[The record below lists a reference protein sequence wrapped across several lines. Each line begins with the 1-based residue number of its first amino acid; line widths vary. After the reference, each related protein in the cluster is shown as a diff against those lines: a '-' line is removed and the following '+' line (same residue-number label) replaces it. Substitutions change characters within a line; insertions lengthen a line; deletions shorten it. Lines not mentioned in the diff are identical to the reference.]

1 MKDINNVYDGFIRTK
16 IKDERSINA
25 TQLVENFNK
34 NNEVEDDTRK
44 KVENREESETQ
55 DYGNTKS
62 RNS

>member
-1 MKDINNVYDGFIRTK
+1 MKDINNVYAGFIRTK
-16 IKDERSINA
+16 IKDDRSINA

-44 KVENREESETQ
+44 QVENREEGETQ

>member
-34 NNEVEDDTRK
+34 NNEVEDDTREEIK
-44 KVENREESETQ
+44 NREESSTQ
-55 DYGNTKS
+55 DYGDTKS

>member
-34 NNEVEDDTRK
+34 NNEVDNDTREEI
-44 KVENREESETQ
+44 ENREESSTQ

>member
-34 NNEVEDDTRK
+34 NNEVDNDTREEI
-44 KVENREESETQ
+44 ENREESPTQ